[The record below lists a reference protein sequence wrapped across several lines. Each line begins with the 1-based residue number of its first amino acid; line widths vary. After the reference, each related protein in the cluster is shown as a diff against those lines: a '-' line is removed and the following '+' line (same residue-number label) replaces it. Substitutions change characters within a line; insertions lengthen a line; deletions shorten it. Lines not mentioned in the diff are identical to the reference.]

1 MQVRPLLVNYQM
13 QVFAGN
19 QRLRACKDLGWTEVP
34 CHVLG
39 WDEEKQRRAMI
50 KDNISAGE
58 WDQDMLANDGWDE
71 ELLQDWGV
79 DIPTI
84 TETERLSS
92 LEFEDVYYKPED
104 KPNLLLKDCLN
115 LDKFNAKIKVIED
128 SELNDEQKKT
138 MRWFAYRFIK
148 IDFESVANY
157 YFFNASE
164 QEQQV
169 IERLRL
175 VLCDSGLQG
184 FIEDDLLH
192 VHDLVQGWG
201 DD

>member
-1 MQVRPLLVNYQM
+1 
-13 QVFAGN
+13 
-19 QRLRACKDLGWTEVP
+19 
-34 CHVLG
+34 
-39 WDEEKQRRAMI
+39 MI